1 MRLSRKR
8 LLAGWN
14 RLAAIGHN
22 ELTHCVDCADMELV
36 TIIWGALERIV
47 DAASNP
53 PLPRLRSSYGF
64 DTIVSSRP
72 RRNLQECRMIPIREI
87 LTVALT
93 LGASV
98 GWVKTTVAQPA
109 KRGHFDV
116 SLGAALPTNL
126 GGFSDAYN
134 LLNSA
139 AFGLGIAVT
148 DAMVIRTYFEG
159 HTFSYDRVRFF
170 EGLGLSGVDLD
181 EQLGGGVILLR
192 IGVGGR
198 LNLLSDARIRP
209 FVSVGV
215 AYVSRQSN
223 AERLAELYCLNP
235 TGVDPE
241 GCSRALAETRI
252 DDTGVSA
259 DAGFGLEGAVTENL
273 AAFVEIA
280 YIHSFLSPK
289 SGVFPFRAG
298 AALRF

>member
-1 MRLSRKR
+1 
-8 LLAGWN
+8 
-14 RLAAIGHN
+14 
-22 ELTHCVDCADMELV
+22 MEIV
-36 TIIWGALERIV
+36 TIMWGAQEQIV
-47 DAASNP
+47 DAASNT
-53 PLPRLRSSYGF
+53 PLPRLRSSYRFG
-64 DTIVSSRP
+64 TMVSSRP
-72 RRNLQECRMIPIREI
+72 RRNLEEGRIVVREI
-87 LTVALT
+87 VTIVLT
-93 LGASV
+93 LGVSV

-109 KRGHFDV
+109 ERGHFEV
-116 SLGAALPTNL
+116 SLGTALPTNL

-134 LLNSA
+134 LLSSA
-139 AFGLGIAVT
+139 ALGLGIAVT
-148 DAMVIRTYFEG
+148 DAMVIRTYVQG

-170 EGLGLSGVDLD
+170 EGLGLSGIDLD

-215 AYVSRQSN
+215 AYVSRQST
-223 AERLAELYCLNP
+223 AEPLAQLYCFNP
-235 TGVDPE
+235 TRVDPE

-259 DAGFGLEGAVTENL
+259 DAGFGLEGAVRKNV
-273 AAFVEIA
+273 AAFVEIG

-289 SGVFPFRAG
+289 LGVFPFRAG

>member
-1 MRLSRKR
+1 
-8 LLAGWN
+8 
-14 RLAAIGHN
+14 
-22 ELTHCVDCADMELV
+22 MELV
-36 TIIWGALERIV
+36 TIMCRALEQIV
-47 DAASNP
+47 GAASNP
-53 PLPRLRSSYGF
+53 PLPRLRSSYRFG
-64 DTIVSSRP
+64 TIVSSRP
-72 RRNLQECRMIPIREI
+72 RRNLQECRISIREI
-87 LTVALT
+87 VTIALT
-93 LGASV
+93 LGVSV

-109 KRGHFDV
+109 KRGHFEV
-116 SLGAALPTNL
+116 SLLGAALPTNL

-134 LLNSA
+134 LQSSR

-192 IGVGGR
+192 IGVGGC
-198 LNLLSDARIRP
+198 LTLLSDARIRP

-215 AYVSRQSN
+215 AYVSRQST

-241 GCSRALAETRI
+241 GCSRALAETGI

-259 DAGFGLEGAVTENL
+259 DAGFGLEGAVRENL
-273 AAFVEIA
+273 AAFVEIG